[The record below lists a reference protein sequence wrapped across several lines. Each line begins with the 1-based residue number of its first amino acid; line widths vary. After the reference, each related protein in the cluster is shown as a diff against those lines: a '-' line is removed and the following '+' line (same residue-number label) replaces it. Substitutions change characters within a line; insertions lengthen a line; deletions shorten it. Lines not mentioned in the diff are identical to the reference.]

1 MKRSFKETF
10 FDIHQFIFYQHWAC
24 RHTLTFTDVF
34 SDFASALNVRIRSSR
49 SSSSS
54 NNNWKIDVLD
64 IVRAARW
71 WCSYTGQTFYQQV
84 RTANKKWPLVF
95 IWYFKTTNIFQTTF
109 EQQKVPGNLSLEEC
123 FRHSDLLLLVLAI
136 KSIFFS
142 SIILFFCFFFSSINI
157 NYFANSSLCVKFQSL
172 CFISKPTV
180 HELQFTSMRPRMNI
194 NRIDIHPLNQQSKE
208 NI

>member
-54 NNNWKIDVLD
+54 NNNWKIDILD

-95 IWYFKTTNIFQTTF
+95 IWYFTTANIFQTTF

-142 SIILFFCFFFSSINI
+142 SIIFFCFFSTNINI

>member
-1 MKRSFKETF
+1 MLERNRLKMKRSFKETF
-10 FDIHQFIFYQHWAC
+10 FDIHQFIFYQHWEC
-24 RHTLTFTDVF
+24 RHTFTFTDVF

-54 NNNWKIDVLD
+54 NNNWKIDILD
-64 IVRAARW
+64 IVWAARW
-71 WCSYTGQTFYQQV
+71 WCSYTGQIFYQQV
-84 RTANKKWPLVF
+84 RTANKKRPLVF

-142 SIILFFCFFFSSINI
+142 SIILFLFLFF
-157 NYFANSSLCVKFQSL
+157 L
-172 CFISKPTV
+172 
-180 HELQFTSMRPRMNI
+180 TST
-194 NRIDIHPLNQQSKE
+194 
-208 NI
+208 

>member
-1 MKRSFKETF
+1 MLERNRLKMKRSFKETF

-54 NNNWKIDVLD
+54 NNNWKIDILD

-136 KSIFFS
+136 
-142 SIILFFCFFFSSINI
+142 
-157 NYFANSSLCVKFQSL
+157 
-172 CFISKPTV
+172 
-180 HELQFTSMRPRMNI
+180 RMNI
-194 NRIDIHPLNQQSKE
+194 NRIDIIHSINNPKKTFNTSSTF
-208 NI
+208 

>member
-1 MKRSFKETF
+1 MLLDTNLYRMLERNRLKWKRSFKETF
-10 FDIHQFIFYQHWAC
+10 FDINQFIFYQHWEC

-54 NNNWKIDVLD
+54 NNNWKINILD

-71 WCSYTGQTFYQQV
+71 WCSYTRQTFYQQV

-95 IWYFKTTNIFQTTF
+95 IRYFTTTNIFQTTF

-142 SIILFFCFFFSSINI
+142 SIILFLFVFF
-157 NYFANSSLCVKFQSL
+157 L
-172 CFISKPTV
+172 
-180 HELQFTSMRPRMNI
+180 TST
-194 NRIDIHPLNQQSKE
+194 
-208 NI
+208 

>member
-1 MKRSFKETF
+1 MLLDTNLYRMLERNRLKWKRSFKETF
-10 FDIHQFIFYQHWAC
+10 FDINQFIFYQHWTC
-24 RHTLTFTDVF
+24 RHTYLHRSVF
-34 SDFASALNVRIRSSR
+34 RLCVSFECSYSLVQIFKLVKQQL
-49 SSSSS
+49 
-54 NNNWKIDVLD
+54 KIDILD

-142 SIILFFCFFFSSINI
+142 SIILFLFLFF
-157 NYFANSSLCVKFQSL
+157 L
-172 CFISKPTV
+172 
-180 HELQFTSMRPRMNI
+180 TST
-194 NRIDIHPLNQQSKE
+194 
-208 NI
+208 